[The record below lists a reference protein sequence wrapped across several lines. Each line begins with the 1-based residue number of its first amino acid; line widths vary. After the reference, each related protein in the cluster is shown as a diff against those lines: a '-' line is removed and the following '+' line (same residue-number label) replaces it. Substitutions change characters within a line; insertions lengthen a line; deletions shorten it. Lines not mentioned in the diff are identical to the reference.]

1 MTIEVRPVGGDDEL
15 EALKRSVS
23 AAFGIAWSPPS
34 PERQA
39 VGERLRDRSRE
50 LVAVEDGRVIGG
62 CFSYDLQL
70 TVPGGATVPVAGL
83 AGVGVDPTRT
93 GRGVL
98 RALMAAQLADARQR
112 GEVASALLASESG
125 IYGRFGYGM
134 ATSMSVYE
142 AASPASQLRHPLD
155 DDGSLELVTDTA
167 TARSMV
173 ADLYRQVA
181 QRVAGTTS
189 RSDAWWDAVFGGES
203 SWLGG
208 GAQLCVVHRE
218 RSGRPDG
225 YVLYTVESGPSD
237 GQWIAGGTVKVRE
250 LVGLDLTAEL
260 ALWEYCTRIPLT
272 RKVRL
277 ELAPV
282 DPRLRWH
289 LADPRQL
296 RTVASHDLLW
306 LRPLDL
312 AGLLE
317 ARTYDADGRVAFE
330 VEAPADDDTA
340 GTWTLEVAG
349 GRGVVRRG
357 GSPTVRLG
365 LPALATLCLG
375 EVTAV
380 GLAAAGMVSGESD
393 DVRLLSRM
401 LATDIRPFCFSK
413 F

>member
-1 MTIEVRPVGGDDEL
+1 MTIEVRPVDGDDER
-15 EALKRSVS
+15 EALEGSVS
-23 AAFGIAWSPPS
+23 AAFGSAWSPPP

-39 VGERLRDRSRE
+39 ERQRLRDRSRQ
-50 LVAVEDGRVIGG
+50 LVAVEDGRIVGG

-70 TVPGGATVPVAGL
+70 TVPGGARVPVAGL

-93 GRGVL
+93 GRGAL
-98 RALMAAQLADARQR
+98 RALMTAQLDDARQR

-125 IYGRFGYGM
+125 IYGRFGYGW

-142 AASPASQLRHPLD
+142 AASPGSQLRHPLD
-155 DDGSLELVTDTA
+155 DSGSLELVTDSA
-167 TARSMV
+167 AAQSMA

-189 RSDAWWDAVFGGES
+189 RSEAWWDVVFGGES

-208 GAQLCVVHRE
+208 GSQLVVVHRDS
-218 RSGRPDG
+218 SGRPDG
-225 YVLYTVESGPSD
+225 YLLYTVESGPGD
-237 GQWIAGGTVKVRE
+237 GHWVAGGTVKVRE

-260 ALWEYCTRIPLT
+260 ALWDYCIRIPLT
-272 RKVRL
+272 RRVRL

-282 DPRLRWH
+282 DLRLRWH

-306 LRPLDL
+306 LRPLQL
-312 AGLLE
+312 PGLFE
-317 ARTYDADGRVAFE
+317 ARMFDLDGRVTFD
-330 VEAPADDDTA
+330 VDGPADDDTA

-349 GRGVVRRG
+349 GCGALTHG

-365 LPALATLCLG
+365 LPALASLFLG

-380 GLAAAGMVSGESD
+380 QLAAAGMVWGEAG

-401 LATDIRPFCFSK
+401 LATDTRPFCFSK